1 LSSEPGTEN
10 QITIDWDMPWQ
21 YAEFRGN
28 VAPRTA
34 VLIGYVLRN
43 HEKTG
48 LSPYQIYKLVK
59 EIYIEYLPN
68 FTPPTYDEIRTDLY
82 VLRHVKPPMIKRVGI
97 VQSTNK
103 PYFSKILYTLT
114 PEGKDPRYDYIWWDP
129 FEVFKSQR
137 RGKRKT
143 KRARQFGLA
152 GKTQKTQKEQK
163 EEAKEAVEQ
172 QEAQVQEAETQTA
185 PEKGDKKKKQK
196 QRPAAK
202 IEVGSGVTLGAVV
215 DALIGSALS
224 YFVSGDKKY
233 IDGIAKELKS
243 LNIALDID
251 YVVGKIATAF
261 DDLDLEKLTVASD
274 EKGDLKYPEN
284 TEAALRLIH
293 DRLLGIIDPN
303 NMTDTVANAVSGVL
317 GEVEAGGFGDAGAL
331 VVSERIADALSTT
344 DIANIYVALADRLLG
359 TEAGTRYYL
368 SVLSKLYKKYEAEPF
383 GEQRDPRKIKVNAA
397 INNVARTIYDKY
409 FGSDKIKHL
418 LSIMHSTVGPSDMGI
433 DQYREY
439 VNDEDTFVGDFKAT
453 IMTYE

>member
-1 LSSEPGTEN
+1 MSSESSTEN

-34 VLIGYVLRN
+34 VLIGYVLRK

-59 EIYIEYLPN
+59 ELYIEYLPN

-82 VLRHVKPPMIKRVGI
+82 VLRHVKPPLIKRVGI

-103 PYFSKILYTLT
+103 PYFSKILYALT

-137 RGKRKT
+137 GGKRKT

-152 GKTQKTQKEQK
+152 GKTQKEQM
-163 EEAKEAVEQ
+163 EETKEAVEQ
-172 QEAQVQEAETQTA
+172 QEAETQTA
-185 PEKGDKKKKQK
+185 TEKGDRKKKKK
-196 QRPAAK
+196 PAAE
-202 IEVGSGVTLGAVV
+202 IEVGSGVKLGTVV
-215 DALIGSALS
+215 DALIGSALR
-224 YFVSGDKKY
+224 YFVSGDKRY
-233 IDGIAKELKS
+233 IDGVAKELKS

-251 YVVGKIATAF
+251 YVVGKIAAVF

-274 EKGDLKYPEN
+274 EKVNLKYPEN
-284 TEAALRLIH
+284 TNAALRLMH
-293 DRLLGIIDPN
+293 DRLMNVIDPN
-303 NMTDTVANAVSGVL
+303 NMTDTVANAVSKVL
-317 GEVEAGGFGDAGAL
+317 GEVEAGGFDDDGAL
-331 VVSERIADALSTT
+331 VISERIADALSPT
-344 DIANIYVALADRLLG
+344 DIANIYVALADKLLG

-397 INNVARTIYDKY
+397 INDVAKTIYDKY
-409 FGSDKIKHL
+409 FDSDKIKHL
-418 LSIMHSTVGPSDMGI
+418 LSIMHSTVGAPDMGI

-439 VNDEDTFVGDFKAT
+439 VNDRDTFVGDFRAT
-453 IMTYE
+453 IMTYG